1 MQLLSRIRVRLLP
14 ALGVALTLSAC
25 AGGPQQAPTVS
36 ADTILRVADLTRGE
50 GDLVSAAGLYQKAHE
65 LNPTDPHPLIQL
77 AETLAKL
84 GSPGSAAEAYRAAL
98 QLDGTNAEALRGLAI
113 ALLNTGQAEAA
124 IAEYEKALDT
134 GEDYR
139 LYNGIAV
146 AYDMLGDHASAQT
159 YYRTAL
165 QLSPG
170 NLELNNNLAL
180 SLALE
185 GRYKEAIP
193 LLEQASADPMA
204 PPRYRQ
210 NLAFVY
216 GLAGE
221 RDRARQLAERDLD
234 PATVERNM
242 TYFDVLKGLHDD
254 RTMAS
259 ALGAHYVDQ
268 TPPNAPTAALPQT
281 ESGPTVPAPE
291 PGSMS
296 AAPVNQSELAPSPTP
311 TAAAAAPPA
320 VAATVTTEPVTT
332 PMDSETSQ
340 PQTEIGES
348 SAPLALVGD
357 TGRPVVAGR
366 SPAVIPD
373 ETDTEQ
379 AGTEDPVRSNSPARV
394 NPEFR

>member
-1 MQLLSRIRVRLLP
+1 MQPLSRFRVRLLP
-14 ALGVALTLSAC
+14 ALSVALTLSAC
-25 AGGPQQAPTVS
+25 AGGPQEAPTVS
-36 ADTILRVADLTRGE
+36 ADAILRVADLTRGQ
-50 GDLVSAAGLYQKAHE
+50 GDLISAAGLYQKAHE
-65 LNPTDPHPLIQL
+65 LNPTDPHPLIL
-77 AETLAKL
+77 LGETLAKL
-84 GSPGSAAEAYRAAL
+84 GSPSSAAEAYRAAL
-98 QLDGTNAEALRGLAI
+98 QLDGTNAEALRGLGT
-113 ALLNTGQAEAA
+113 ALLNTGQPDAA

-146 AYDMLGDHASAQT
+146 SYDMLGDHASAQT

-204 PPRYRQ
+204 SPRYRQ

-221 RDRARQLAERDLD
+221 RDRARQLAGRDLD

-259 ALGAHYVDQ
+259 ALGAHYTDQ
-268 TPPNAPTAALPQT
+268 IPQNAPTAALPQA
-281 ESGPTVPAPE
+281 ESAPAVPTPQ
-291 PGSMS
+291 PGNPG
-296 AAPVNQSELAPSPTP
+296 AAPVNQSEFVPSPAPSGVP
-311 TAAAAAPPA
+311 
-320 VAATVTTEPVTT
+320 VAATPMPEPVAA
-332 PMDSETSQ
+332 PM
-340 PQTEIGES
+340 G
-348 SAPLALVGD
+348 SAPIGQAAAQMNETGVAPSLVGAVR
-357 TGRPVVAGR
+357 RPAQ
-366 SPAVIPD
+366 SASPD
-373 ETDTEQ
+373 EG
-379 AGTEDPVRSNSPARV
+379 AGETGEPAEPVRPARFD
-394 NPEFR
+394 PEYR

>member
-1 MQLLSRIRVRLLP
+1 MQPVTRICGRLLP

-25 AGGPQQAPTVS
+25 ASGAQEAPTVS
-36 ADTILRVADLTRGE
+36 ADAILRVADLTRGQ

-65 LNPTDPHPLIQL
+65 LNPTDPHPLIL
-77 AETLAKL
+77 LGETLAKL
-84 GSPGSAAEAYRAAL
+84 GSPASAAEAYRAAL
-98 QLDGTNAEALRGLAI
+98 LLDGTNAEALRGLGT
-113 ALLNTGQAEAA
+113 ALLNTGQPDAA
-124 IAEYEKALDT
+124 ITEYEKALDT

-204 PPRYRQ
+204 PSRYRQ

-259 ALGAHYVDQ
+259 ALGAHYADQ
-268 TPPNAPTAALPQT
+268 TPLSAPTAALPQT
-281 ESGPTVPAPE
+281 ESAPPVPAPE
-291 PGSMS
+291 PGNPS
-296 AAPVNQSELAPSPTP
+296 AAPVNQSDLVPGPAPLGA
-311 TAAAAAPPA
+311 TAVPAA
-320 VAATVTTEPVTT
+320 VAATIAPEPAAIAGTDPAGQAAADANEAGV
-332 PMDSETSQ
+332 P
-340 PQTEIGES
+340 P
-348 SAPLALVGD
+348 ALVGEV
-357 TGRPVVAGR
+357 GRPAMAGN
-366 SPAVIPD
+366 P
-373 ETDTEQ
+373 
-379 AGTEDPVRSNSPARV
+379 TEDAGDTSAPVRAILPARSD
-394 NPEFR
+394 PQFR